1 MKGSLDPD
9 QVDSNPAALVLDS
22 AQVLV
27 CSLTVLVASDRSWD
41 CYRGRTPLYSI
52 AHSRGLGAL
61 YCRPGPRP
69 TIRRRLY
76 VGL

>member
-22 AQVLV
+22 AQVLA
-27 CSLTVLVASDRSWD
+27 CFLTVLVASDRSWD
-41 CYRGRTPLYSI
+41 CYRGRTPLCSI
-52 AHSRGLGAL
+52 AHSRGLGAS
-61 YCRPGPRP
+61 YCRLGPRLTARHRP
-69 TIRRRLY
+69 Y